1 MAVTGTTAGLVGA
14 RIPAQ
19 NLLAQ
24 LFRIT
29 LAVAHKLDH
38 ELGDHLHYWVVAIRR
53 CKSRTIGLNAV
64 VMTEISFG
72 PNEPPCSSDLTSFTV
87 FA

>member
-1 MAVTGTTAGLVGA
+1 MAVTGTTGRLVGV
-14 RIPAQ
+14 RMPVFECQ

-38 ELGDHLHYWVVAIRR
+38 KLGDHLQAEKAVGLRCAPRR
-53 CKSRTIGLNAV
+53 LI
-64 VMTEISFG
+64 
-72 PNEPPCSSDLTSFTV
+72 
-87 FA
+87 

>member
-1 MAVTGTTAGLVGA
+1 MAVTGTTGRLVGV
-14 RIPAQ
+14 RMPVFECQ

-38 ELGDHLHYWVVAIRR
+38 KLGDHLHYWVVAIRR
-53 CKSRTIGLNAV
+53 CKSRTI
-64 VMTEISFG
+64 
-72 PNEPPCSSDLTSFTV
+72 
-87 FA
+87 